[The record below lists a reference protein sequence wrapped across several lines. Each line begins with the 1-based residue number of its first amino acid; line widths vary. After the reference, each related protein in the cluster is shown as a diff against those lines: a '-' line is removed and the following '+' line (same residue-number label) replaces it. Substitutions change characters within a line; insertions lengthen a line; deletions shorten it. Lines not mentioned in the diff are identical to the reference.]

1 MNFTSSRRDERTTC
15 QQSERKL
22 RSRSSNKWL
31 RQTFSHVSR
40 SDIGILTYEHTCY
53 SIHIIVGNNTPADTH
68 THKCTHETR
77 FSKPANWFIVNVH
90 KLIWTVETV
99 THSGIYGPSMANPTI
114 TTIKR
119 NDVHILTKCS
129 RFLFIYI
136 KATDLVGIK
145 QMVGLKRWKENPS
158 QRPPFV
164 HYTPSK

>member
-1 MNFTSSRRDERTTC
+1 MWISHRLAETNARRANKVNENCARGLQTNDFVKHLVMSVEALLASS
-15 QQSERKL
+15 
-22 RSRSSNKWL
+22 
-31 RQTFSHVSR
+31 
-40 SDIGILTYEHTCY
+40 YEHTCY